1 MIKVGFIV
9 PNTGGSESG
18 GEAIKDHNLLNNR
31 NLENQHTIESI
42 TNLKETLELLRK
54 INFDYKNKEELI
66 SSGLKDQDILY
77 ITKDN
82 KFYRCNNGSYEELLS
97 FAANPVI
104 DIKNDVSGDLI
115 AEYFNGDRKMF
126 SGNSSL
132 EIGTITTSMTDKEST
147 VEINIIDNK
156 ISFDFKIQC
165 GDSAYRIATNSGF
178 KGTESEWLESL
189 KGKNGIDGINGKD
202 GSNGT
207 NGINGKTAYQLAVD
221 NGFAGTEKEWLTSL
235 KGRNGADGINGKD
248 GINGVDGKSAYQ
260 LATDNGFTGT
270 EEEWLESLK
279 GSSYNPSNMEVLQ
292 KLEESNGKLLFNKHF
307 VNKLDNKIIIS
318 VKEPIDKELIID
330 LNQYEYDI
338 RDVFII
344 KYNDAEAIFLKD
356 IGLNTLYKIGSNH
369 TVYKFVFNNI
379 DKTISISVSNTISP
393 PDSSVVS
400 IIVNKEDWSLVDNE
414 YMVSITTDFSDA
426 VISFTSVNGIVE
438 YTYFEITNNNLKI
451 FSSINETLKIT
462 VIIKE

>member
-9 PNTGGSESG
+9 PNTGGGSG
-18 GEAIKDHNLLNNR
+18 GETIKDHNLLNNR

-54 INFDYKNKEELI
+54 VNFDYKNKEELI
-66 SSGLKDQDILY
+66 LSGLKDQNILY

-82 KFYRCNNGSYEELLS
+82 KFYRCNNGDYEELLS
-97 FAANPVI
+97 FATNPVI
-104 DIKNDVSGDLI
+104 DINNDDVSGNLI
-115 AEYFNGDRKMF
+115 AEYFNGNKKVF
-126 SGNSSL
+126 SSNSSL
-132 EIGTITTSMTDKEST
+132 EIGTISTSMTDKESS
-147 VEINIIDNK
+147 VEINILDNK
-156 ISFDFKIQC
+156 ISFDFKIRC
-165 GDSAYRIATNSGF
+165 GDSAYKIATNNGF
-178 KGTESEWLESL
+178 KGTESEWLMSLKGKDGVKGVDGVNGKTAYQLAIDNGFVGTEEEWLISL
-189 KGKNGIDGINGKD
+189 KGKNGTDGINGKD
-202 GSNGT
+202 GS
-207 NGINGKTAYQLAVD
+207 
-221 NGFAGTEKEWLTSL
+221 
-235 KGRNGADGINGKD
+235 
-248 GINGVDGKSAYQ
+248 DGKSAYQ
-260 LATDNGFTGT
+260 LAIDNGFIGT

-279 GSSYNPSNMEVLQ
+279 GSSYNPSNIEVLQ

-307 VNKLDNKIIIS
+307 IDKLDNKVIIS
-318 VKEPIDKELIID
+318 VKDPIDKELIID
-330 LNQYEYDI
+330 LNQYEYNTK
-338 RDVFII
+338 DVFIV

-356 IGLNTLYKIGSNH
+356 IGLNTLYKIGSNY
-369 TVYKFVFNNI
+369 TIYKFVFNNTN
-379 DKTISISVSNTISP
+379 KTILISISNIITP

-426 VISFTSVNGIVE
+426 VISFTDVNGIVE

>member
-9 PNTGGSESG
+9 PNTGGDSG
-18 GEAIKDHNLLNNR
+18 GETIKDHNLLNNR

-54 INFDYKNKEELI
+54 VNFDYKNKEELI
-66 SSGLKDQDILY
+66 LSGLKDQNILY

-82 KFYRCNNGSYEELLS
+82 KFYRCNNEDYEELLS
-97 FAANPVI
+97 FATNPVI
-104 DIKNDVSGDLI
+104 DINNDDVSGNLI
-115 AEYFNGDRKMF
+115 AEYFNGNKKVF
-126 SGNSSL
+126 SSNSSL
-132 EIGTITTSMTDKEST
+132 EIGTISTSMTDKESS
-147 VEINIIDNK
+147 VEINILDNK
-156 ISFDFKIQC
+156 ISFDFKIRC
-165 GDSAYRIATNSGF
+165 GDSAYKIATNNGF
-178 KGTESEWLESL
+178 KGTESEWLMSLKGKDGVKGVDGVNGKTAYQLAIDNGFVGTEEEWLISL
-189 KGKNGIDGINGKD
+189 KGKNGTDGINGKD
-202 GSNGT
+202 GS
-207 NGINGKTAYQLAVD
+207 
-221 NGFAGTEKEWLTSL
+221 
-235 KGRNGADGINGKD
+235 
-248 GINGVDGKSAYQ
+248 DGKSAYQ
-260 LATDNGFTGT
+260 LAIDNGFIGT

-279 GSSYNPSNMEVLQ
+279 GSSYNPSNIEVLQ

-307 VNKLDNKIIIS
+307 IDKLDNKVIIS
-318 VKEPIDKELIID
+318 VKDPIDKELIID
-330 LNQYEYDI
+330 LNQYEYDTK
-338 RDVFII
+338 DVFIV

-356 IGLNTLYKIGSNH
+356 IGLNTLYKIGSNY
-369 TVYKFVFNNI
+369 TIYKFVFNNTN
-379 DKTISISVSNTISP
+379 KTILISISNIITP

-426 VISFTSVNGIVE
+426 VISFTDVNGIVE

>member
-9 PNTGGSESG
+9 PNTGGGSG
-18 GEAIKDHNLLNNR
+18 GETIKDHNLLNNR

-54 INFDYKNKEELI
+54 VNFDYKNKEELI
-66 SSGLKDQDILY
+66 LSGLKDQNILY

-82 KFYRCNNGSYEELLS
+82 KFYRCNNGDYEELLS
-97 FAANPVI
+97 FATNPVI
-104 DIKNDVSGDLI
+104 DINNDDISGNLI
-115 AEYFNGDRKMF
+115 AEYFNGNKKVF
-126 SGNSSL
+126 SSNSSL
-132 EIGTITTSMTDKEST
+132 EIGTISTSMTDKESS
-147 VEINIIDNK
+147 VEINILDNK
-156 ISFDFKIQC
+156 ISFDFKIRC
-165 GDSAYRIATNSGF
+165 GDSAYKIATNNGF
-178 KGTESEWLESL
+178 KGTESEWLMSL
-189 KGKNGIDGINGKD
+189 KGKDGIKGVD
-202 GSNGT
+202 GV
-207 NGINGKTAYQLAVD
+207 NGKTAYQLAID
-221 NGFAGTEKEWLTSL
+221 NGF
-235 KGRNGADGINGKD
+235 
-248 GINGVDGKSAYQ
+248 V
-260 LATDNGFTGT
+260 GT

-279 GSSYNPSNMEVLQ
+279 GSSYNPSNIEVLQ

-307 VNKLDNKIIIS
+307 IDKLDNKVIIS
-318 VKEPIDKELIID
+318 VKDPIDKELIID
-330 LNQYEYDI
+330 LNQYEYDTK
-338 RDVFII
+338 DVFIV

-356 IGLNTLYKIGSNH
+356 IGLNTLYKIGSNY
-369 TVYKFVFNNI
+369 TIYKFVFNSIN
-379 DKTISISVSNTISP
+379 KTILISISNIITP

-426 VISFTSVNGIVE
+426 VISFTDVNGIVE